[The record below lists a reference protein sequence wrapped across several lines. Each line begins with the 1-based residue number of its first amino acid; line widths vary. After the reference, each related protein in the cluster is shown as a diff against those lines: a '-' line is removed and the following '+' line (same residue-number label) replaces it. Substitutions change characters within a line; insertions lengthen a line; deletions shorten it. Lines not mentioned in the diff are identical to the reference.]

1 MLCVLLLVD
10 TFKLLDAVS
19 NALDFEDVIPEGVGN
34 LDVVPLA
41 FEKGCVVRYGVIR
54 VVGRGNLGHKR
65 KLLDFLGTS
74 LKVGEWR
81 LRIEK
86 FDALY
91 VLRADRVTPVG
102 IEDVTYHARLV
113 GGRKADVACLL
124 ADDAHNAT
132 GILIEDDHADAKAEV
147 AALLKD
153 FGWADTLDLGGI
165 SMSRYTEMLGAF
177 WVAALNATGNM
188 DWGFKLVR

>member
-41 FEKGCVVRYGVIR
+41 FEKGCVVRYGVRR
-54 VVGRGNLGHKR
+54 VVWLGDPGHNR
-65 KLLDFLGTS
+65 KLLDLLGTCME
-74 LKVGEWR
+74 VGQWR
-81 LRIEK
+81 LGIEK

-91 VLRADRVTPVG
+91 MLWADGVAPVG
-102 IEDVTYHARLV
+102 IEDVRDYAGFV

-124 ADDAHNAT
+124 ADDAHNAA
-132 GILIEDDHADAKAEV
+132 GILIEDDDADTKAEV
-147 AALLKD
+147 LEILTDAEEVACEVVVQ
-153 FGWADTLDLGGI
+153 GEVADL
-165 SMSRYTEMLGAF
+165 
-177 WVAALNATGNM
+177 
-188 DWGFKLVR
+188 